1 MNPLVLLMLLITSSL
16 DPLAVGM
23 LNGTE
28 LNQIKQKNKKGQ
40 PPDYSCPYQLEFRP
54 ATASTRKRTDIL
66 KDRCV
71 FA

>member
-28 LNQIKQKNKKGQ
+28 LNQIKQKIKKDSRQ
-40 PPDYSCPYQLEFRP
+40 IIPAPTNWSSDQLLHPQGKEQTF
-54 ATASTRKRTDIL
+54 
-66 KDRCV
+66 
-71 FA
+71 